1 MIPTS
6 DMTDSGQPTRP
17 YAGPGATGGNA
28 GRGAEFATGITGA
41 TAEPGSESLTI
52 ASARYNSQ
60 VPTQYRPSS
69 VLQPIMRRSANG
81 MSADTRRWADG
92 TPMGSLNGISESSF
106 EPAAMLRLSG
116 LNAQ

>member
-6 DMTDSGQPTRP
+6 DMTSDGQPTRP
-17 YAGPGATGGNA
+17 YADASAAPSPGRA
-28 GRGAEFATGITGA
+28 AEFSTGVTGA
-41 TAEPGSESLTI
+41 TVIPGSESMTA
-52 ASARYNSQ
+52 ASARFNAQ
-60 VPTQYRPSS
+60 VPTSYRPSS
-69 VLQPIMRRSANG
+69 ILTPIMKRSANG

-92 TPMGSLNGISESSF
+92 TPMGSVNGTSESSF